1 VGRQTLFDYLEEGRI
16 VNSFWDYF
24 WLMVW
29 WFVFFAFLM
38 LLFRIFADLFRDH
51 ELGGWGK
58 ALWCVFLI
66 FIPVF
71 GSLVYLIARGK
82 GMTERSVR
90 EVQDQQSAQADYIR
104 SVAASSTGPTSAEQV
119 AKAKDLLDSGAITAE
134 EYSRMKAKAL
144 A

>member
-1 VGRQTLFDYLEEGRI
+1 
-16 VNSFWDYF
+16 VNNFWDWF

-29 WFVFFAFLM
+29 WFLFLAFLM
-38 LLFRIFADLFRDH
+38 VLFRIFADVFRDRD
-51 ELGGWGK
+51 LGGWGK

-90 EVQDQQSAQADYIR
+90 EVQDHQSAQAEHIR
-104 SVAASSTGPTSAEQV
+104 SVAASSTAGPSPAEQV
-119 AKAKDLLDSGAITAE
+119 AKAKGLLDAGTISTE
-134 EYSRMKAKAL
+134 EFSRMKAKAL